1 MQDFIRPDSFLK
13 REVYIRK
20 RKPGLSLDQHRK
32 LGFELYDMSE
42 CLAETVRLLSEV
54 YRVNTGVTKKTH
66 KIKLMVDELRSDM
79 NNLIK
84 REKHPE
90 KIDDI
95 QKIYFPRVGKGT
107 KE

>member
-1 MQDFIRPDSFLK
+1 MQDIIRPDSFLK

-20 RKPGLSLDQHRK
+20 RKPGLSLDQHRT

-54 YRVNTGVTKKTH
+54 YRVKTGVTKKTH
-66 KIKLMVDELRSDM
+66 KIMLMVDELRADM
-79 NNLIK
+79 NALSK

-90 KIDDI
+90 KIEDI
-95 QKIYFPRVGKGT
+95 EKVYYPRVRRRPD
-107 KE
+107 E

>member
-1 MQDFIRPDSFLK
+1 MQDLIRPDSFLK

-54 YRVNTGVTKKTH
+54 YRVKTGVTKKAH
-66 KIKLMVDELRSDM
+66 KIMLTVDELRSDM
-79 NNLIK
+79 HDLIR
-84 REKHPE
+84 REKHPGSNEDIE
-90 KIDDI
+90 KI
-95 QKIYFPRVGKGT
+95 YYPRVGRRVKN
-107 KE
+107 